1 MRISIDDRKLIW
13 LVVIVVA
20 VLFRQPL
27 AATLLPFILAL
38 ALAAI
43 LEPLVALLQSKLS
56 MPRALATL
64 ISLALFVIS
73 GGYAVLLIFTKVVSE
88 LVQMGSLLQRYQRV
102 PVDFATYLI
111 QRLNEL
117 NELFDQRGLPPTVQ
131 QNIIQTVENL
141 AAAAVN
147 LATQGIN
154 LVVNAMSQVPYMVV
168 VLVVTFIAAYFLIKD
183 RDKLIDSA
191 LSFSSP
197 ALRDRLQEA
206 WTRILSD
213 IVGFFKAT
221 AILVSL
227 TVIMVALG
235 LIAIGVNYWMT
246 LAIIAGILDLIP
258 VLGPGFLFVPW
269 AIGAATLGHTA
280 LAFQLLVLYVITFLV
295 RQLFQAKI
303 LGDSIGVHPL
313 PMLLALYAGIQF
325 FGLYG
330 FIVAPVLI
338 IVGKALH
345 NLTVA
350 MRTSS

>member
-1 MRISIDDRKLIW
+1 MRFSIDDRKLIW

-20 VLFRQPL
+20 VMFRQPL

-43 LEPLVALLQSKLS
+43 LEPLVSFLQVKAR
-56 MPRALATL
+56 MPRALAAL
-64 ISLALFVIS
+64 VSLAVVVVS
-73 GGYAVLLIFTKVVSE
+73 GGYAILLIFTKVVSE

-117 NELFDQRGLPPTVQ
+117 NELFDQRGLPTTVQ

-154 LVVNAMSQVPYMVV
+154 LVLNAMSQVPYIVV
-168 VLVVTFIAAYFLIKD
+168 VLIVSLIATYFLVKD
-183 RDKLIDSA
+183 RDKLVDSVLN
-191 LSFSSP
+191 LSP
-197 ALRDRLQEA
+197 PIMRDQLREA
-206 WTRILSD
+206 WTRIITD

-235 LIAIGVNYWMT
+235 LIAIRVNYWMT

-269 AIGAATLGHTA
+269 AIGAATLGHA
-280 LAFQLLVLYVITFLV
+280 GLAFQLIILYLITFLV

-303 LGDSIGVHPL
+303 LGDSIGIHPL
-313 PMLLALYAGIQF
+313 PMLIVLYAGIQF

-330 FIVAPVLI
+330 FIVAPVMI
-338 IVGKALH
+338 IVGKALYG
-345 NLTVA
+345 LTVT
-350 MRTSS
+350 MRS